1 MGVTMTAY
9 EVTLLRKLL
18 NDIDRLVQESVV
30 IYCDNISNIML
41 TNELTY
47 HARTKHI
54 EMHYHFVREKVLGR
68 DIDLVYVSTKGQ
80 VANIFTK
87 ALGIEK
93 FTSFEAYLAC

>member
-54 EMHYHFVREKVLGR
+54 EMHYHFVREKVLARG
-68 DIDLVYVSTKGQ
+68 IDLVYVSTK
-80 VANIFTK
+80 
-87 ALGIEK
+87 E
-93 FTSFEAYLAC
+93 